1 MAHVECDYK
10 NQEGTKMVNY
20 KEIIRLAAEG
30 TSQRQIA
37 SSLRSSRNKVS
48 EVLELAK
55 TYGLTW
61 PLDES
66 VTNEQLEA
74 ILFPNRY
81 ASDNAYLT
89 PDFAYIHKELAKPKV
104 TLTLLWDEY
113 RQKAEALGKKPYM
126 PTQFGDKYRAWARI
140 TKATMRIHHKPGDT
154 MEVDWAGQ
162 TLPIY
167 DSVTGE
173 SYPVYLFIA
182 VLPCS
187 GYTYAEA
194 TYDMK
199 HENWLNCHIHAYEY
213 FGGVTRLLI
222 PDNLKTG
229 VIKNTRY
236 ETVLNRSY
244 QELAE
249 YYDTAIVPA
258 RVEHPKDKSHA
269 EGTVRFASTWILAAL
284 RNEHFFTLTEAKEAV
299 SSKLEELNTR
309 EFKRREGCR
318 KSVYLEEEKAYMK
331 PLPNQRYE
339 LATWNPNLTVGSD
352 YLVSDGKN
360 KYSVPFDLIGEKVDM
375 RLTSST
381 VEIFFH
387 GTRVA
392 SHLRK
397 AIAQREPIV
406 NPDHMTPEH
415 RKYLNYNTEDFMR
428 WAESVGEKTAKVVSH
443 FLTSGKEPEQGFKAC
458 ASLTK
463 LGEKYG
469 ARKLELACD
478 EVFSYTQ
485 APSIR
490 LISTILKSGTGTST
504 QSGSGR
510 SGSEQSGKGRFAKAH
525 NEIHDRANDINN
537 SNAYGITRG
546 AAYYSNLRKDGESK

>member
-1 MAHVECDYK
+1 
-10 NQEGTKMVNY
+10 MVNY
-20 KEIIRLAAEG
+20 KEILRLSHEG
-30 TSQRQIA
+30 YSQRQLE
-37 SSLRSSRNKVS
+37 SSLHCSRHTIR
-48 EVLELAK
+48 EVLTAAK
-55 TYGLTW
+55 ANGITY
-61 PLDES
+61 PLDDS
-66 VTNEQLEA
+66 FSNEQLEA

-89 PDFAYIHKELAKPKV
+89 PRFRYIHKELAKPKV

-113 RQKAEALGKKPYM
+113 RQKAEALGKRPYM
-126 PTQFGDKYRAWARI
+126 PTQFGDKYRAWARV

-173 SYPVYLFIA
+173 SYPVYLFVA

-194 TYDMK
+194 TSDMK
-199 HENWLNCHIHAYEY
+199 LENWLNCHIHAYEY
-213 FGGVTRLLI
+213 FGGATRLLI
-222 PDNLKTG
+222 PDNLKTR
-229 VIKNTRY
+229 VIKNSRY

-318 KSVYLEEEKAYMK
+318 KSAYLEEEKAYMK
-331 PLPNQRYE
+331 LLPNQRYE

-375 RLTSST
+375 RLTSNT

-387 GTRVA
+387 GSRVA
-392 SHLRK
+392 SHVRK
-397 AIAQREPIV
+397 QAAQREPIV

-443 FLTSGKEPEQGFKAC
+443 FLTFGKEPEQGFKAC

-469 ARKLELACD
+469 SKKLESACD
-478 EVFSYTQ
+478 EVFSCTQ

-490 LISTILKSGTGTST
+490 LISTILKSDSGTST
-504 QSGSGR
+504 QFGSGR
-510 SGSEQSGKGRFAKAH
+510 SVSEQSGKGRFAKAH
-525 NEIHDRANDINN
+525 DRANAHDANN

>member
-1 MAHVECDYK
+1 
-10 NQEGTKMVNY
+10 MVNY
-20 KEIIRLAAEG
+20 KEILRLSAEG
-30 TSQRQIA
+30 NSQRQIA
-37 SSLRSSRNKVS
+37 AGSGNSRNTVI
-48 EVLELAK
+48 EVLEAARAR
-55 TYGLTW
+55 GITW
-61 PLDES
+61 PLDEP

-81 ASDNAYLT
+81 ASDNAYLI

-113 RQKAEALGKKPYM
+113 RQKAETLGKKPYM

-140 TKATMRIHHKPGDT
+140 TKATMRIHHKPGDA

-194 TYDMK
+194 TADMK
-199 HENWLNCHIHAYEY
+199 LESWLSCHIHAYEY

-229 VIKNTRY
+229 VVKNTRY

-249 YYDTAIVPA
+249 YYDTAIIPA

-284 RNEHFFTLTEAKEAV
+284 RNEHFFTLAEVKEAV
-299 SSKLEELNTR
+299 SSKLEELNLR
-309 EFKRREGCR
+309 EFKQREGCR
-318 KSVYLEEEKAYMK
+318 KSAYLEEEKAFMK
-331 PLPNQRYE
+331 PLPNQQYE
-339 LATWNPNLTVGSD
+339 LATWNPGITVGSD

-360 KYSVPFDLIGEKVDM
+360 KYSVPFDLIGEKVDI
-375 RLTSST
+375 RLTLST
-381 VEIFFH
+381 VEVFFH
-387 GTRVA
+387 GSRVA

-397 AIAQREPIV
+397 PVAQREPIV

-415 RKYLNYNTEDFMR
+415 RKYLNYNAEDFMR

-443 FLTSGKEPEQGFKAC
+443 FLTFGKEPELGFKAC

-469 ARKLELACD
+469 VRKLESACD

-485 APSIR
+485 TPSIR
-490 LISTILKSGTGTST
+490 LISTILKSGTGAST
-504 QSGSGR
+504 QSDSK
-510 SGSEQSGKGRFAKAH
+510 QSGKGRLAKAH
-525 NEIHDRANDINN
+525 GEPHERAHDIKN